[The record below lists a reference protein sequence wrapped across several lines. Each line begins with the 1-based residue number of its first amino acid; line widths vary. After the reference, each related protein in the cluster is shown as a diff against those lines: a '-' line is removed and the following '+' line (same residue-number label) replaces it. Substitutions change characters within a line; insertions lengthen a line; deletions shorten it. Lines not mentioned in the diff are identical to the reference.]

1 MKITNEAVINSLKK
15 ISLPGKGGNI
25 IDEGVVSNIMIFGDQ
40 VDIDLQLQNP
50 SLQARKKLEVTIL
63 KTIHAKVY
71 EKAKIKINT
80 KVVAAAYPEQTI
92 KGKPIEGIENIIAVS
107 SGKGGVGKST
117 ITTNLAV
124 TLANMGCKVGVLDA
138 DIYGPSQARLMGSED
153 QKPVARDKKLSPV
166 SGVMGIPMLS
176 MAHLV
181 EPGKALAWRGP
192 MVSGALGQLI
202 DADWG
207 DTEWLVVDLP
217 PGTGDIQLSMV
228 QKHKPAGA
236 VIVSTPQDLALI
248 DATRAV
254 SLFAQAGVPMVGLV
268 ENMSG
273 YACPHC
279 GEISDPFGQ
288 GGAEATAQ
296 DLAMPFLGRIPL
308 AIDIRRRSDAGDPP
322 AAGEGPH
329 ADAFRAIAQK
339 VADWAKAN

>member
-1 MKITNEAVINSLKK
+1 MTDLADFAARLTALTNGRASTPRVK
-15 ISLPGKGGNI
+15 
-25 IDEGVVSNIMIFGDQ
+25 EGVMTIVLDVAGLSPESRDGLADAIREGGMTVPDVTEVRIVQ
-40 VDIDLQLQNP
+40 T
-50 SLQARKKLEVTIL
+50 AERKPLRIL
-63 KTIHAKVY
+63 A
-71 EKAKIKINT
+71 
-80 KVVAAAYPEQTI
+80 VA
-92 KGKPIEGIENIIAVS
+92 

-117 ITTNLAV
+117 LSANLAV
-124 TLANMGCKVGVLDA
+124 ALHRLGLRVGLVDA

-153 QKPVARDKKLSPV
+153 QKPIARDKKLIPV
-166 SGVMGIPMLS
+166 TGTLGIPMLS

-192 MVSGALGQLI
+192 MVGNALTQLI
-202 DADWG
+202 DAEWG
-207 DTEWLVVDLP
+207 DVDLLVVDMP
-217 PGTGDIQLSMV
+217 PGTGDIQLTMV

-268 ENMSG
+268 ENMAG

-288 GGAEATAQ
+288 GGAESTAG
-296 DLAMPFLGRIPL
+296 DLSMPFLGRIPL

-322 AAGEGPH
+322 AAGDGPY
-329 ADAFRAIAQK
+329 ADAFTAVAQK
-339 VADWAKAN
+339 VAAWLA

>member
-1 MKITNEAVINSLKK
+1 MTDLADFAARLTALTDGRASTPRVK
-15 ISLPGKGGNI
+15 
-25 IDEGVVSNIMIFGDQ
+25 EGVMTIVLDVAGLSPDRREGLAEAIREGGMTVPGVTEVRIAQ
-40 VDIDLQLQNP
+40 T
-50 SLQARKKLEVTIL
+50 AERKPLRIL
-63 KTIHAKVY
+63 A
-71 EKAKIKINT
+71 
-80 KVVAAAYPEQTI
+80 VA
-92 KGKPIEGIENIIAVS
+92 

-117 ITTNLAV
+117 LSANLAV
-124 TLANMGCKVGVLDA
+124 ALHRLGHRVGLVDA

-153 QKPVARDKKLSPV
+153 QKPVARDKKLIPV
-166 SGVMGIPMLS
+166 TGALGIPMLS

-192 MVSGALGQLI
+192 MAGNALTQLI
-202 DADWG
+202 DAEWG
-207 DTEWLVVDLP
+207 EVDPLIVDMP

-254 SLFAQAGVPMVGLV
+254 SLFHQAGVPMVGLV
-268 ENMSG
+268 ENMAG

-288 GGAEATAQ
+288 GGAESTAG

-322 AAGEGPH
+322 AAGEDSH

-339 VADWAKAN
+339 VSAWLG

>member
-1 MKITNEAVINSLKK
+1 MTELADFAARLTALTDGRASAPRIRDGVMTLSLDV
-15 ISLPGKGGNI
+15 GGL
-25 IDEGVVSNIMIFGDQ
+25 GADQ
-40 VDIDLQLQNP
+40 RDGL
-50 SLQARKKLEVTIL
+50 
-63 KTIHAKVY
+63 
-71 EKAKIKINT
+71 
-80 KVVAAAYPEQTI
+80 AAAI
-92 KGKPIEGIENIIAVS
+92 REGGMTVPGVSDVRIAMTAARRPLRILAVA

-117 ITTNLAV
+117 LSANLAIA
-124 TLANMGCKVGVLDA
+124 LHRLGLKVGLVDA

-322 AAGEGPH
+322 AAREGPH
-329 ADAFRAIAQK
+329 ADAFRAIAQR